1 MTVSGRGKLTNAN
14 YVGNRHN
21 CWSGFIIDCF
31 VDKWILVCLELC
43 RHGVLSGPWYLWN
56 HAEMR
61 FASHAVALPELCG
74 PLPYVQGSLS
84 LFFFF
89 LSHVLYL
96 ELSLLVLWWLVI
108 LPERLKCSDWQ
119 IYSKNYD
126 TWNKRATVSKTNV
139 CS

>member
-74 PLPYVQGSLS
+74 PLPYVQGSGAFVS
-84 LFFFF
+84 FFFF
-89 LSHVLYL
+89 FVSCFISRTITFSAVMARYTSRTFEMQWLTDLQQK
-96 ELSLLVLWWLVI
+96 LWHM
-108 LPERLKCSDWQ
+108 E
-119 IYSKNYD
+119 
-126 TWNKRATVSKTNV
+126 
-139 CS
+139 